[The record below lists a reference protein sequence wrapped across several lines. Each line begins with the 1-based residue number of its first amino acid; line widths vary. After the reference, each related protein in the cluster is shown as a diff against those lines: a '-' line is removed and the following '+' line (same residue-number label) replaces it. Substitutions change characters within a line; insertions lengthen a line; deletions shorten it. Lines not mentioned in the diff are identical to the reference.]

1 MSTAA
6 ANGRSR
12 EEKHI
17 LKNAHS
23 TVMVIGWMIFAST
36 GILFARYGRS
46 LHIGNKQKFLGESIW
61 FQVHRFILFLATLAT
76 LLGFLLILAEV
87 NGEWIK
93 LREGLTFV
101 HSVLGGIIVCC
112 ALLQVSMAL
121 FRCHP
126 DSPFRF
132 VYNWCHRATGFL
144 AFLLSVPTIF
154 IIIVKWKANR
164 AGLIVI
170 MSLWSAW
177 VLIIVVLLEIVR
189 LYFSR
194 MSPIAYSKE
203 TREYELT
210 NSNLPPTLMLQQ
222 TEETHNR
229 LPNNIILMLFFVHMI
244 VAIALSIPLI
254 VLIWNYIEIYVFHLR
269 IWVWV

>member
-1 MSTAA
+1 MPTTI
-6 ANGRSR
+6 ANGPSR
-12 EEKHI
+12 EEERI
-17 LKNAHS
+17 LKNAHG
-23 TVMVIGWMIFAST
+23 TVMVIGWMVFAST

-46 LHIGNKQKFLGESIW
+46 LHIGNKQNFLGESIW
-61 FQVHRFILFLATLAT
+61 FQVHRLILFLATMAT

-87 NGEWIK
+87 NGEWIRSK
-93 LREGLTFV
+93 EGLTFV

-112 ALLQVSMAL
+112 ALLQASMAL

-126 DSPFRF
+126 DSTFRF
-132 VYNWCHRATGFL
+132 VFNWCHRATGLL
-144 AFLLSVPTIF
+144 AFFLSIPTIF
-154 IIIVKWKANR
+154 VIIVKWKANR

-194 MSPIAYSKE
+194 ISPIACSIE
-203 TREYELT
+203 TREYELA
-210 NSNLPPTLMLQQ
+210 NSNLPPTMTLQQ
-222 TEETHNR
+222 AEAAHNR
-229 LPNNIILMLFFVHMI
+229 LPNNIILMLLFVHMI

-254 VLIWNYIEIYVFHLR
+254 VLIWR
-269 IWVWV
+269 